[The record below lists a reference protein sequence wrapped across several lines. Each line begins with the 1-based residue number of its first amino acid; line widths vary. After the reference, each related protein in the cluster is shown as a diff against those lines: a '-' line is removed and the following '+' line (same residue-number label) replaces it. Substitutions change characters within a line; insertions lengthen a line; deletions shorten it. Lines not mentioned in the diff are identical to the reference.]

1 MSNKKPIVM
10 IAAVVAIAVIGFLIA
25 GQQEKV
31 AVQKDVKLGIIFGFS
46 LVMSTMTSCV
56 TVEESS
62 SAIPMKTTFWNIYK
76 EKNISSSAIKFK

>member
-31 AVQKDVKLGIIFGFS
+31 AVQKDVKLGIIFGFTGPIES
-46 LVMSTMTSCV
+46 LTPPMAGAAELAMKEV
-56 TVEESS
+56 TDSG
-62 SAIPMKTTFWNIYK
+62 
-76 EKNISSSAIKFK
+76 